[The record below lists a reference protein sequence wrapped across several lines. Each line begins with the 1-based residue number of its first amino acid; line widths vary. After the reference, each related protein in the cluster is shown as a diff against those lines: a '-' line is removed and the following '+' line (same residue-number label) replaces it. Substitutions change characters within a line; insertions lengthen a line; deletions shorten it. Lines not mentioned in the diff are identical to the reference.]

1 MTTAISKNEI
11 SWYISINI
19 ENIYLTA
26 GLQFRPNPSTCQ
38 QIIFRLWGIRF
49 WNLEAVSQCCF
60 HPQQSAEAISTAG
73 QSLMGGVGNGVKNT
87 GEEDIEDIEE
97 IDEIFDEVL
106 HPNPNPNP
114 DSAPFW

>member
-1 MTTAISKNEI
+1 
-11 SWYISINI
+11 
-19 ENIYLTA
+19 
-26 GLQFRPNPSTCQ
+26 
-38 QIIFRLWGIRF
+38 
-49 WNLEAVSQCCF
+49 
-60 HPQQSAEAISTAG
+60 
-73 QSLMGGVGNGVKNT
+73 MGGVGNGVKNT